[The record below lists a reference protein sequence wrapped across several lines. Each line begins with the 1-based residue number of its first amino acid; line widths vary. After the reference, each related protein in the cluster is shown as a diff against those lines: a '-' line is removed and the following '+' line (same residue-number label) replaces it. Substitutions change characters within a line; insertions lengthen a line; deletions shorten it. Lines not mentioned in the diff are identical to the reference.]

1 MVKKISFAEKPREKT
16 GNRKEG
22 FTALHLPQ
30 RKPPVTWRRNSRGLP
45 FESDADACR
54 KIKIKPLRETNMG
67 VAHAKTRSP
76 SCLN

>member
-45 FESDADACR
+45 FESDWHACR
-54 KIKIKPLRETNMG
+54 EIKIKPPRETNMG
-67 VAHAKTRSP
+67 VAQAKTGSP

>member
-30 RKPPVTWRRNSRGLP
+30 RKPPVTWLRNPRGLP
-45 FESDADACR
+45 FESDGDAVG
-54 KIKIKPLRETNMG
+54 KLK
-67 VAHAKTRSP
+67 
-76 SCLN
+76 LNP